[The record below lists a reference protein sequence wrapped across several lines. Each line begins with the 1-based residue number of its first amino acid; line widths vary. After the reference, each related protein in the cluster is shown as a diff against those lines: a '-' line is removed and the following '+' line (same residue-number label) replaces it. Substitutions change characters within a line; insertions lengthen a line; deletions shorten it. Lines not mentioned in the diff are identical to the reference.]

1 MSFNVFFTYIL
12 WMETEHWRMNFIINN
27 KFDDDWWISLILY
40 EKWVFMNDELSY
52 VYFLLW
58 NFLHMTLDQGSI
70 FKNRLWFQK
79 ISIFLQKHF
88 KISWICS
95 KKIKIFLEIC
105 HCGKNLPQQKTI
117 LMTDVQHFC
126 QLSRLFYTSLYT
138 PKNNS
143 ANLGASKKQP
153 STMPIHH
160 IRSNLMWTFWATID
174 NPFTHP

>member
-1 MSFNVFFTYIL
+1 
-12 WMETEHWRMNFIINN
+12 METEHWRMNFIINN

-105 HCGKNLPQQKTI
+105 HCGKNLSLWQKFAT
-117 LMTDVQHFC
+117 T
-126 QLSRLFYTSLYT
+126 
-138 PKNNS
+138 KNNS
-143 ANLGASKKQP
+143 YDRCSAFLPTIKTLLHVPIYSQKQFCKP
-153 STMPIHH
+153 
-160 IRSNLMWTFWATID
+160 RGFKEATLNHAYTPYKI
-174 NPFTHP
+174 